1 MGSLPAVRS
10 SANYFSTLGFALP
23 MNPYLSETDYAIQ
36 NLLLLATNEEAQL
49 AEKLSALTSTEAK
62 LRVYQWDFES
72 SDLNDDFSEAHVMAA
87 FGRMANA
94 AKETESLRRE
104 ASELQALVG
113 IRQAAIQAICG
124 AILQIAKQ
132 GISVVHGELS
142 AAPTGRMIGSAGVRD
157 IIWQGRN
164 QYEEGKPKPGVL
176 GLFATLEKEQ
186 GTQFSLTH
194 HASQN
199 RAAQVVQLLGW
210 TTYTAYLSDMSMIL
224 H

>member
-1 MGSLPAVRS
+1 
-10 SANYFSTLGFALP
+10 
-23 MNPYLSETDYAIQ
+23 MNPYLSETEYAVQ
-36 NLLLLATNEEAQL
+36 NLLLLVNKEEALL
-49 AEKLSALTSTEAK
+49 AEKLFALTSTEAK
-62 LRVYQWDFES
+62 LRVHQWDFES
-72 SDLNDDFSEAHVMAA
+72 SDLNDDFSEAYVMAA

-132 GISVVHGELS
+132 GISVVHGGLS
-142 AAPTGRMIGSAGVRD
+142 DAPTGRMIGSAGVRD

-164 QYEEGKPKPGVL
+164 QSLHYEEGKPKKGVL
-176 GLFATLEKEQ
+176 DLFATLEKEQ
-186 GTQFSLTH
+186 GPQFSLTH

-210 TTYTAYLSDMSMIL
+210 TTYAAYLSDMSMVL
-224 H
+224 P

>member
-1 MGSLPAVRS
+1 
-10 SANYFSTLGFALP
+10 
-23 MNPYLSETDYAIQ
+23 MNPYLSETEYAVQ
-36 NLLLLATNEEAQL
+36 NLLLLANKEDALL

-62 LRVYQWDFES
+62 LRVHQWDFES
-72 SDLNDDFSEAHVMAA
+72 SDLNDDFSEAYVMAA

-132 GISVVHGELS
+132 GISVVHGGLS

-164 QYEEGKPKPGVL
+164 QSLHYEEGKPKKGVL
-176 GLFATLEKEQ
+176 DLFATLEKEQ
-186 GTQFSLTH
+186 GPQFSLAH

-210 TTYTAYLSDMSMIL
+210 TTYAAYLSDMSMVL
-224 H
+224 P

>member
-1 MGSLPAVRS
+1 
-10 SANYFSTLGFALP
+10 
-23 MNPYLSETDYAIQ
+23 MNPYLSETEYAVQ
-36 NLLLLATNEEAQL
+36 NLLLLTNKEEALL
-49 AEKLSALTSTEAK
+49 AKKLAALTSTEAK
-62 LRVYQWDFES
+62 LRVHQWDFES
-72 SDLNDDFSEAHVMAA
+72 SDLNDDFSEAYVMAA

-94 AKETESLRRE
+94 AKETKALRRE

-132 GISVVHGELS
+132 GISVVHGGLS
-142 AAPTGRMIGSAGVRD
+142 TAPTGRMIGSAAVRD

-164 QYEEGKPKPGVL
+164 QSLHYEEDKPKKGVL
-176 GLFATLEKEQ
+176 VLFATLEKEQ
-186 GTQFSLTH
+186 GPQFSLTP

-210 TTYTAYLSDMSMIL
+210 ATYAAYLSDMSMVL
-224 H
+224 P